1 MKKIIFMTS
10 VFIATTWT
18 TTTFC
23 AKKKHH
29 QAPSTSANKEAL
41 IEQLATITATLNG
54 LSNQAEQAAV
64 YAANAETATATL
76 ASNTNA
82 APHKRTALN
91 DPVYGEASNNALYAT
106 NTLSAMKQS
115 LQFLSADISAAINDA
130 KKSS

>member
-1 MKKIIFMTS
+1 MTS
-10 VFIATTWT
+10 LLITATWT
-18 TTTFC
+18 TAIFS
-23 AKKKHH
+23 AEKKHH
-29 QAPSTSANKEAL
+29 KNSAHTASKDAL

-54 LSNQAEQAAV
+54 LSTQAKQAAS
-64 YAANAETATATL
+64 YAANAETAGATL
-76 ASNTNA
+76 ATNTNA

-130 KKSS
+130 EKAS